1 MASGEDPADTARPST
16 ALPLVVVERQLPTQ
30 IRPGRFRPVLRA
42 LPAIPLIMA
51 LLMTGGVIGLY
62 FQPPGVR
69 KVMSWLQLS
78 PGGGTS
84 NPIAVPA
91 PSAPADTAKAL
102 PRTVIGLGKLLPEG
116 EVVTVAPPYGAGDAR
131 ISRILVNEGERVAAG
146 ALLGVLDNERQLLS
160 AVETAKANLAS
171 KEAVFAQV
179 RNATAAGRAETQ
191 AALARAETVAQNAI
205 REFERVEELKRRGFA
220 SDQSHDQRRS
230 QMEEAQR
237 EVERNRASLTRY
249 GEGELDRQPDIVVA
263 ARNVDLAK
271 ADLERAAADLERAY
285 IRAPLAA
292 TVLSITA
299 RPGEKPGTGGILNL
313 GDIDHMK
320 AEVEIYQTEISR
332 VALDAR
338 VEIQAEAL
346 PEALQGRVVRIGL
359 EVGRQTIID
368 PSPAANTDA
377 RVIKVTIRLDPASN
391 GIARG
396 FTNLPVRARIFP
408 SGP

>member
-1 MASGEDPADTARPST
+1 MASGEDPADTARPP
-16 ALPLVVVERQLPTQ
+16 AGLPLVVVERQLPAPVKKS
-30 IRPGRFRPVLRA
+30 RLRPVLRA
-42 LPAIPLIMA
+42 LPAVPLVMG

-69 KVMSWLQLS
+69 KIMSWLQLA

-102 PRTVIGLGKLLPEG
+102 PRAVIGLGKLLPEG

-131 ISRILVNEGERVAAG
+131 ISRMLVSEGERVAAG
-146 ALLGVLDNERQLLS
+146 TLLGVLDNERQLLS
-160 AVETAKANLAS
+160 ALETAKANLAS
-171 KEAVFAQV
+171 KEAVLAQV
-179 RNATAAGRAETQ
+179 RNATAAGRAEAE
-191 AALARAETVAQNAI
+191 AALARAETVAQNAV

-237 EVERNRASLTRY
+237 DVERNRASLTRY
-249 GEGELDRQPDIVVA
+249 GQGELDRQPDIVVA

-320 AEVEIYQTEISR
+320 AEIEIYQTEISR

-346 PEALQGRVVRIGL
+346 PEALSGRVVRIGL
-359 EVGRQTIID
+359 EVGRQTITD

-377 RVIKVTIRLDPASN
+377 RVIKVTVRLDPASN
-391 GIARG
+391 VIARG
-396 FTNLPVRARIFP
+396 FTNLPVRARILP
-408 SGP
+408 TGP

>member
-1 MASGEDPADTARPST
+1 MRAGEDSGKAAPEST
-16 ALPLVVVERQLPTQ
+16 TLPMVVVDRTLPVPQ
-30 IRPGRFRPVLRA
+30 RAPRFRPMLRA
-42 LPAIPLIMA
+42 LPAIPLVMA

-69 KVMSWLQLS
+69 KVMSWLQLA

-91 PSAPADTAKAL
+91 PAQPADPARAL
-102 PRTVIGLGKLLPEG
+102 PRAVIGLGKLLPEG

-131 ISRILVNEGERVAAG
+131 ISRILVSEGEKVAAG

-160 AVETAKANLAS
+160 ALETAKANLAS
-171 KEAVFAQV
+171 KEAVLAQV

-191 AALARAETVAQNAI
+191 AALGRAESVAQNAV

-230 QMEEAQR
+230 QMEEALR

-249 GEGELDRQPDIVVA
+249 GQGELDRQPDIVVA

-299 RPGEKPGTGGILNL
+299 RPGEKPGSPGILNL

-320 AEVEIYQTEISR
+320 AEIEVYQTEISR
-332 VALDAR
+332 VPLDAR

-346 PEALQGRVVRIGL
+346 PEILHGRVARIGL
-359 EVGRQTIID
+359 EVGRQTITD

-377 RVIKVTIRLDPASN
+377 RVIKVTVRLEPGSN
-391 GIARG
+391 AIARR
-396 FTNLPVRARIFP
+396 FTNLPVRARILP
-408 SGP
+408 SAP